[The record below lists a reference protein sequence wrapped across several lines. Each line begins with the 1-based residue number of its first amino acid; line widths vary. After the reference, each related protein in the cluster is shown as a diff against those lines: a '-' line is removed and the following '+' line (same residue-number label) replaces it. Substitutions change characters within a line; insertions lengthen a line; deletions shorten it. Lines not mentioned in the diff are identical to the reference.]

1 MIRKKEVFEVNNPN
15 RKQELSQL
23 SQDALGGAAAIAEAV
38 LLGKVGG
45 KISSNSKPLSNPAEV
60 KSSLGKNLG
69 TFNAVNLGPLSN
81 NLSGTFAGGKYTV
94 FELEK
99 DTILYRAGVKGTPL
113 GQFFSKEIPES
124 VIQTR
129 IDKAV
134 LPVWP
139 GGGKSPLDTTYGI
152 LIPKGTKVYSGEVGT
167 QNGFYLGGTQQIV
180 VVEPWKIPGVK
191 VISESS
197 LK

>member
-129 IDKAV
+129 IRPLAKVVIASSSG
-134 LPVWP
+134 LPVRQL
-139 GGGKSPLDTTYGI
+139 S
-152 LIPKGTKVYSGEVGT
+152 
-167 QNGFYLGGTQQIV
+167 
-180 VVEPWKIPGVK
+180 
-191 VISESS
+191 
-197 LK
+197 